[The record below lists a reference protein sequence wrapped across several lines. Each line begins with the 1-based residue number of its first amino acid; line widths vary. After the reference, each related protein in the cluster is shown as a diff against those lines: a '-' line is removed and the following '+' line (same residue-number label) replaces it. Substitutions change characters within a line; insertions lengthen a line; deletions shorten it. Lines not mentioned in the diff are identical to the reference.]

1 MSSTNIPT
9 EDDLN
14 LAAAV
19 EIGQVSAPEG
29 VRPVGCLTH
38 CGDCHVGLVMND
50 GWALTKCPYCGSQY
64 YRKAMPAAHGYTS
77 VVFKCGTIVN
87 MCSVSDNDTA
97 ATSIIIGDGCNTKED
112 IM

>member
-38 CGDCHVGLVMND
+38 CGDCHVGLAMND
-50 GWALTKCPYCGSQY
+50 GWALTKCPYCGSRQD
-64 YRKAMPAAHGYTS
+64 RKATPVTYGYTS
-77 VVFKCGTIVN
+77 VVFKCGTIVDIR
-87 MCSVSDNDTA
+87 SVSDNGMA

-112 IM
+112 II